1 MGNDKMNTCVEDWI
15 EFQQQKLS
23 SMSIK
28 HVRIETGEDSYYGR
42 LRITKKILSIS
53 PDDPQITPYF
63 FEERHLNGVDETGSK
78 GIKISKR
85 FGKPSFIIYFRS
97 TNERNIALEKIRIL
111 ISDESTSSSSS
122 SPEGSNT
129 TDPGPSN

>member
-42 LRITKKILSIS
+42 LRITKKVFSIL
-53 PDDPQITPYF
+53 PDDPQIRGTILN
-63 FEERHLNGVDETGSK
+63 ESRLNGLDEAGSK
-78 GIKISKR
+78 GIRISER
-85 FGKPSFIIYFRS
+85 FGNPSFIIYFRS
-97 TNERNIALEKIRIL
+97 TNERNMALEKLRIL
-111 ISDESTSSSSS
+111 ISSAT
-122 SPEGSNT
+122 
-129 TDPGPSN
+129 